1 MRSLS
6 PVFAARLSVA
16 VAEQTSTRVLQ
27 ARRHFDTEVHTK
39 IPSCD
44 NAKPECNNDDQA
56 ISVTLAPN
64 DWSKSWSASVL
75 APKTRL
81 KRRMPMRSS
90 LIAAALPALLFCNVA
105 MAQGIPAATPSL
117 SPTSPLGLG
126 TGSTVSPTGIPLGA
140 TELASPGISP
150 APTGVTGTIAMP
162 GSTTSCSAVGTSPST
177 MSGSTS
183 TYDGGG
189 LAVGGATPAAAA
201 PSGMST
207 SVICSSASGS
217 AAASSAATPISPT
230 TTGGVAQTGV
240 PLGSTEIGNLG
251 VSSAAPVPT
260 IGVSPITG
268 SVATSVAPTAPSVSS
283 PP

>member
-1 MRSLS
+1 MRSLWTFFRQILGRGARANSTGVFHTRGPSIPKYIRRYQVAITPNPSAITRTKRS
-6 PVFAARLSVA
+6 PLLSHLMTGLPKLV
-16 VAEQTSTRVLQ
+16 
-27 ARRHFDTEVHTK
+27 
-39 IPSCD
+39 
-44 NAKPECNNDDQA
+44 
-56 ISVTLAPN
+56 
-64 DWSKSWSASVL
+64 ASVL

-81 KRRMPMRSS
+81 KRRIRMRSS
-90 LIAAALPALLFCNVA
+90 LIAAVLPALLFCNVA
-105 MAQGIPAATPSL
+105 IAQGLPAPIPSL

-126 TGSTVSPTGIPLGA
+126 TGSTVSPTIPLGA

-162 GSTTSCSAVGTSPST
+162 GSTTSCSTAGTSPST

-189 LAVGGATPAAAA
+189 MAVGGATPAAAA
-201 PSGMST
+201 TSGMST
-207 SVICSSASGS
+207 SGICGSSSGS
-217 AAASSAATPISPT
+217 AAVSSTATSTSPT
-230 TTGGVAQTGV
+230 TTGGVAQTGI

-251 VSSAAPVPT
+251 VSSAASVPT

-268 SVATSVAPTAPSVSS
+268 SVASGVAPTAPSVSS

>member
-1 MRSLS
+1 
-6 PVFAARLSVA
+6 
-16 VAEQTSTRVLQ
+16 
-27 ARRHFDTEVHTK
+27 
-39 IPSCD
+39 
-44 NAKPECNNDDQA
+44 
-56 ISVTLAPN
+56 
-64 DWSKSWSASVL
+64 
-75 APKTRL
+75 
-81 KRRMPMRSS
+81 MRSS

-105 MAQGIPAATPSL
+105 IAQGIPAPTPSL

-126 TGSTVSPTGIPLGA
+126 TGSTVSPTIPLGA

-162 GSTTSCSAVGTSPST
+162 GSTTSCSTVGISPST

-201 PSGMST
+201 TSGMST
-207 SVICSSASGS
+207 SGICGSGS
-217 AAASSAATPISPT
+217 GSVAASSAPTPMSPT
-230 TTGGVAQTGV
+230 TTGGLAQTGI

-251 VSSAAPVPT
+251 VSSAVPVPIT
-260 IGVSPITG
+260 GVSPTTG
-268 SVATSVAPTAPSVSS
+268 SVTTSVAPMAPSVSS